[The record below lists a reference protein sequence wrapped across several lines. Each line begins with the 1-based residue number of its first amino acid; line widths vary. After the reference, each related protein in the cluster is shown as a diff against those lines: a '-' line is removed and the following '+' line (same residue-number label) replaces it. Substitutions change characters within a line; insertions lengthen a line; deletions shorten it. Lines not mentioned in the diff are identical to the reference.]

1 MGVASVG
8 SVLLVKFPYSD
19 LSSYKNRPAI
29 VVAKAEFNNL
39 VLCQITSQKIS
50 SKMAVNLN
58 SPQDFD
64 VGKLPLSSF
73 IRTDKI
79 FTADSSLIVRE
90 LGKVSDTK
98 LQEVRSQIRKLFE

>member
-50 SKMAVNLN
+50 SKMVVSLN

-64 VGKLPLSSF
+64 VGELPLSSF

-98 LQEVRSQIRKLFE
+98 LQEVLSQIRKLFE